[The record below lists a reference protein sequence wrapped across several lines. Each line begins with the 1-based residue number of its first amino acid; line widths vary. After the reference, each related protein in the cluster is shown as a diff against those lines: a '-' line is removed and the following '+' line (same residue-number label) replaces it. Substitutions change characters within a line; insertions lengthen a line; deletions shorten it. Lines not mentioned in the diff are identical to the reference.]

1 MRDTERTTGT
11 AANNHNKEGHV
22 ELRDK
27 RDRETEKVGSVR
39 QGLKMGEKQ
48 KVSIQGTKNGLKNI
62 WTKPDF
68 ASRPKK
74 TKLRRKK
81 V

>member
-39 QGLKMGEKQ
+39 QGLKWGRSRKYQFRAQKMG
-48 KVSIQGTKNGLKNI
+48 
-62 WTKPDF
+62 
-68 ASRPKK
+68 
-74 TKLRRKK
+74 
-81 V
+81 